1 MSGHGDP
8 PEGTPEGVPGGG
20 DDEYRSVVF
29 DESFVRAAR
38 IQEFSAEERQD
49 DAARAVRI
57 RHVLPR
63 GLARQAV
70 AMIML
75 IVVAFGFA
83 IYMGVR
89 HPYKAHGP
97 IDSQQLRATVIPL
110 VPTRPVPEVAAGSPF
125 AGTGAAG
132 YKAGAD
138 GIDVPEAHRIGGFA
152 PDEVEA
158 ALSTAK
164 EYLADSSLDKQTVLH
179 GYVGAVHDLLDP
191 GQVDQFDASLV
202 RPADDG
208 SHEATGWLVRFDP
221 AAAITLAPG
230 GVRVRGTLNPSQT
243 SDHKLEIASD
253 HTFVYAVRGTG
264 AADTGVSLFTVRR
277 QMLFR
282 FDHEDLRQHHVQVI
296 QATVDAGP
304 LACNGDVDE
313 YFRPMLAG
321 SRAAPL
327 TGANPYQHGQP
338 AGSVC
343 APLANVVPTAATPTA
358 VPSAAATPSAAT
370 PTATASA
377 GTVLSPAGGGPGY
390 EPGYTKGAGGTSADA
405 QTAFATPQ
413 LPARAPQA
421 LQNLAG
427 PSATRPP
434 TRLL

>member
-49 DAARAVRI
+49 DAARAVRV

-97 IDSQQLRATVIPL
+97 TDSQQLRATVIPL
-110 VPTRPVPEVAAGSPF
+110 VPTRPVPEVPAGSPF
-125 AGTGAAG
+125 AGTGAAH

-138 GIDVPEAHRIGGFA
+138 GIYLPPAHRIGGFA
-152 PDEVEA
+152 QNEVEA
-158 ALSTAK
+158 ALDTAK
-164 EYLADSSLDKQTVLH
+164 EYLADSSLDKQAVLH

-191 GQVDQFDASLV
+191 GQVDQFDASLA
-202 RPADDG
+202 RPTDDG

-230 GVRVRGTLNPSQT
+230 GVRVHGSLDPSQT

-264 AADTGVSLFTVRR
+264 DADTGVSLFTVRR
-277 QMLFR
+277 QLLFR

-327 TGANPYQHGQP
+327 AGADPYDHGQP

-343 APLANVVPTAATPTA
+343 APLDTGAPGAVPTA
-358 VPSAAATPSAAT
+358 AAT
-370 PTATASA
+370 PTATSSASVTTA
-377 GTVLSPAGGGPGY
+377 LSPAGGGP
-390 EPGYTKGAGGTSADA
+390 EHTKGAGGTPADA

-413 LPARAPQA
+413 LPAQAPQA
-421 LQNLAG
+421 HQDLVR
-427 PSATRPP
+427 PSASRPL

>member
-8 PEGTPEGVPGGG
+8 PEGTPEGAPGGG

-75 IVVAFGFA
+75 VVVAFGFA

-97 IDSQQLRATVIPL
+97 ADSEQLRVTVIPL
-110 VPTRPVPEVAAGSPF
+110 VPARPVAAVPAASPF
-125 AGTGAAG
+125 TGTGAAH
-132 YKAGAD
+132 YKLGAD
-138 GIDVPEAHRIGGFA
+138 GIEVPSAHRVGGFA
-152 PDEVEA
+152 ESEVGEA
-158 ALSTAK
+158 FSTAK
-164 EYLADSSLDKQTVLH
+164 KYLTDSSLDPQAVLH
-179 GYVGAVHDLLDP
+179 GYVGAVRDLLDP
-191 GQVDQFDASLV
+191 GQLDQFDASLA
-202 RPADDG
+202 RPTDDG

-221 AAAITLAPG
+221 AAAVTLAPG
-230 GVRVRGTLNPSQT
+230 GVRVHGSLEPSET
-243 SDHKLEIASD
+243 SDHKLEIDAD

-264 AADTGVSLFTVRR
+264 VADSGVSLFTVRR
-277 QMLFR
+277 QLRFR
-282 FDHEDLRQHHVQVI
+282 FDHEDLRQHHVQVVE
-296 QATVDAGP
+296 ATVDAGP
-304 LACNGDVDE
+304 LACNGEVDE

-321 SRAAPL
+321 SRPDPL
-327 TGANPYQHGQP
+327 SGADPYDHGQP

-343 APLANVVPTAATPTA
+343 APLDTGAPGAA
-358 VPSAAATPSAAT
+358 
-370 PTATASA
+370 PTAT
-377 GTVLSPAGGGPGY
+377 GTPTSTATSNPAGGGPGH
-390 EPGYTKGAGGTSADA
+390 TKGAGGSPADA

-421 LQNLAG
+421 RRDLARTS
-427 PSATRPP
+427 PS
-434 TRLL
+434 RLLTLPL